1 MILDSHLRKAER
13 YAATITAVLASRGLE
28 QPGQWI
34 LTGRHNRTW
43 LFGVLDDKAIKR
55 VSPYT
60 APDTIHH
67 LSTALHGATVTTS
80 NTTGLRYAVLVDG
93 RVSLPESVPF
103 PGWISGWLR
112 LGVGIDDREVRLTW
126 EEAGHIKIGGLTQW
140 GKSNILRLIAMQALA
155 EGFQLAVLDHQ
166 NRSFVEL
173 DGHPQVIVFGRNI
186 DGCVAA
192 LKQVEAEAD
201 RRMRENISEPRL
213 LVLIDEYIALAQ
225 ITGGLKAYVAQTV
238 QRMGWET
245 LKAGVQLVL
254 AGQTWEKDLTGGIR
268 EMCNTTIALRVKTA
282 SQSRVLLDSFGAE
295 RIAVKGRA
303 IVDTPGE
310 RRLCQLYLTGEI
322 AEQNGKGYTNAEG
335 ELARKLWERQG
346 GAFTFDALESCG
358 VGQSQA
364 RSMRADWLRRGLARR
379 AVLNNALE
387 LDTDFWGFDE
397 DTDKSKNG

>member
-1 MILDSHLRKAER
+1 LILDSNYRKAER
-13 YAATITAVLASRGLE
+13 YAEKIGTVLASRRLE
-28 QPGQWI
+28 QPARWM
-34 LTGRHNRTW
+34 LTERNGRVW
-43 LFGVLDDKAIKR
+43 LFAVLDTLNLKKTSSYIQ
-55 VSPYT
+55 SE
-60 APDTIHH
+60 TIHH
-67 LSTALHGATVTTS
+67 LSTALAGARVVVS

-93 RVSLPESVPF
+93 RVTLPESVPF
-103 PGWISGWLR
+103 PGWIAGWLR

-140 GKSNILRLIAMQALA
+140 GKSNILRLIALQALA
-155 EGFQLAVLDHQ
+155 EGFQLALLDHQ

-173 DGHPQVIVFGRNI
+173 DGHPQVIAFGRNI
-186 DGCVAA
+186 DGCIAA

-201 RRMRENISEPRL
+201 RRMRENIAEPRL

-322 AEQNGKGYTNAEG
+322 AEENGKGYTNAEG

-346 GAFTFDALESCG
+346 GAMTFNALAAAG
-358 VGQSQA
+358 VPRTQA
-364 RSMRADWLRRGLARR
+364 EPMREDWRRRGLARK
-379 AVLNNALE
+379 APLKNALE
-387 LDTDFWGFDE
+387 IDPVFFGFLE
-397 DTDKSKNG
+397 AN